1 MAMHRNGRPK
11 MLTIALACAIK
22 IAKVDDVDQE
32 MFFLTLLCDFAL
44 LLGICA
50 IVAGYLG
57 VL

>member
-1 MAMHRNGRPK
+1 

-22 IAKVDDVDQE
+22 IAKVDDVDPE

-44 LLGICA
+44 LLGICV
-50 IVAGYLG
+50 IIAGYLG